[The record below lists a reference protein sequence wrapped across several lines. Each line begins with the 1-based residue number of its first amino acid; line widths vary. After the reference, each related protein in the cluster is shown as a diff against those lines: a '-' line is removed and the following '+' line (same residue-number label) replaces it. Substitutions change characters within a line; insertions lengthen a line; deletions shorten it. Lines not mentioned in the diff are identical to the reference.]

1 MLISQHWQYS
11 PTTFVMKKYYYTVL
25 LLFVCVFLSP
35 ACKPDKNETQDWA
48 WYQGGPD
55 ANQYSDLNQINSAN
69 VKNLKIAWT
78 YNSGDADPNNRS
90 QIQCNPLVIN
100 GILYGTTPGLKLF
113 ALDAKTGQEKWRFD
127 PYEAEGFKNFG
138 MGVNRGLAW
147 WEQGDEQRIMFAV
160 GAYLYAINAK
170 TGEMFPDFGTHGK
183 VDLHEGLGARSQDL
197 FVSANTPGIVYKN
210 LFILGVRVSE
220 AMGAAPGYIRAFDV
234 KSGKLVWTFHTIPK
248 PGEPGYETWPEGAWE
263 NMGGANAW
271 SGLSLDRERGIVYVP
286 TGSAAYDFYGGD
298 RHGENLY
305 ANCVLALN
313 ATSGE
318 HIWHYQTVHHDLWDR
333 DLPAPPNL
341 VTVNIDGKERDAV
354 AQITKSAYVF
364 LLDRETGEPLF
375 PIEEVAVPPST
386 LEGEEAWPTQPI
398 PVKPPP
404 FSRSRVR
411 KEDLTDRTVE
421 AHATALDI
429 WTRGKEG
436 PPFIPPSEEGTFIF
450 PGFDGG
456 GEWGGAAVDPNG
468 IMYINASEMPWVIEM
483 VPVVSE
489 EDGLLATKGKNL
501 FNRNCMSC
509 HGKDLTGASIYPI
522 PSLVNLKSR
531 MNADQIATTVK
542 KGRGLMPSFAYL
554 KADQIEAIS
563 AFLLESDEML
573 EKEAAPASR
582 DDWKYPYMMTGYKKF
597 VDNDH
602 FPAIK
607 PPWGTLNAIDLNKGE
622 ILWKVVLGDH
632 PGITDEFP
640 HPTGT
645 ESYGGPVVT
654 DGGLIFIAGTLDEK
668 IRAFDRSNGELLW
681 ETDLPAAGY
690 ATPAV
695 YAVDGKQ
702 YVVIACGGGKIG
714 TKSGDAWVAFALP

>member
-1 MLISQHWQYS
+1 
-11 PTTFVMKKYYYTVL
+11 MKIYYYPVHLVL
-25 LLFVCVFLSP
+25 ITLFFIH
-35 ACKPDKNETQDWA
+35 ACTPVPTNNPNDWA
-48 WYQGGPD
+48 WYQGDAG
-55 ANQYSDLNQINSAN
+55 ANQFSGLTQITPSN
-69 VKNLKIAWT
+69 VKSLSVAWQ
-78 YNSGDADPNNRS
+78 YQSGDADPENRS
-90 QIQCNPLVIN
+90 QIQCNPLVID

-113 ALDAKTGQEKWRFD
+113 ALDATNGNPKWQFD
-127 PYEAEGFKNFG
+127 PYEDDGFRNFG

-147 WEQGDEQRIMFAV
+147 WEQGEEQRIMFAV
-160 GAYLYAINAK
+160 GAFLYAINAK
-170 TGEMFPDFGTHGK
+170 TGEIYSDFGKNGR
-183 VDLHEGLGARSQDL
+183 VDLHEGLGARSRDL
-197 FVSANTPGIVYKN
+197 FVSANTPGIIYKN

-234 KSGKLVWTFHTIPK
+234 KSGKLTWTFHTIPQ
-248 PGEPGYETWPEGAWE
+248 PGEAGYDTWPENAWE
-263 NMGGANAW
+263 NLGGANAW
-271 SGLSLDRERGIVYVP
+271 SGLSLDCERGIVFVP

-305 ANCVLALN
+305 ANCIIALN
-313 ATSGE
+313 AATGE
-318 HIWHYQTVHHDLWDR
+318 RIWHYQTVHHDLWDR

-341 VTVNIDGKERDAV
+341 VTVNIDGKKRDAV

-364 LLDRETGEPLF
+364 LLDRETGERLF
-375 PIEEVAVPPST
+375 PVEEVPVPAST
-386 LEGEEAWPTQPI
+386 LEGEQSWPTQPI

-404 FSRSRVR
+404 FSRNRVR
-411 KEDLTDRTVE
+411 EEDLTTRSSE
-421 AHATALDI
+421 AHAMALDI

-436 PPFIPPSEEGTFIF
+436 NPFIPPSEKGTFIF

-489 EDGLLATKGKNL
+489 DDGLLATKGKNI

-509 HGKDLTGASIYPI
+509 HGKDLKGASIYPI
-522 PSLVNLKSR
+522 PSLVNLKDR
-531 MNADQIATTVK
+531 MDADQIAETIK
-542 KGRGLMPSFAYL
+542 NGRGLMPSFSYL
-554 KADQIEAIS
+554 KDHQIEAI
-563 AFLLESDEML
+563 AAYLLDSDKAL
-573 EKEAAPASR
+573 DKKATPGSN
-582 DDWKYPYMMTGYKKF
+582 DDWKYPYMMTGYKRF
-597 VDNDH
+597 VDGDG

-632 PGITDEFP
+632 PGIADEFP

-645 ESYGGPVVT
+645 ENYGGPVVT
-654 DGGLIFIAGTLDEK
+654 AGGLIFIAATLDEK

-681 ETDLPAAGY
+681 EADLPAAGF

-702 YVVIACGGGKIG
+702 YIVIACGGGKLG